1 MCVSACVRVC
11 TSAAIDHQCPS
22 CTAIK
27 WLPRLH
33 CFFLVWFS
41 CFFGFVCLFHWP
53 LSFPVR
59 SALTSIILW
68 MLCGIVLGGTLP
80 VRGSVAC
87 NTGSNETN
95 TPECF
100 VNRELMFCS
109 QQVAHACK
117 SMRHAQ
123 IRRSAYV
130 QPLVLQLQQRSTARA
145 RARAYGKGF
154 GAREWLRCTCL

>member
-1 MCVSACVRVC
+1 MPFVYSNQMVAK
-11 TSAAIDHQCPS
+11 AA
-22 CTAIK
+22 
-27 WLPRLH
+27 L
-33 CFFLVWFS
+33 FFFVWFS